1 LQILYERGWIDP
13 AKIKKYTE
21 KGSVNKF
28 GILDKTTSTT
38 LLLAK
43 QPNFIG
49 ELTLLQY
56 YATKLGITANC
67 TPKCHPELASE
78 GIEYLWSLAK
88 LFYRG
93 TRIKRKRNRNM
104 FNRLVQ
110 EYLCEKRIYILLEQ
124 EDVVGMHKSTC

>member
-110 EYLCEKRIYILLEQ
+110 EY
-124 EDVVGMHKSTC
+124 V